1 MNIETNLLGRLRNT
15 KLPKSKGLA
24 PLFEAL
30 VNSIHGLEDAD
41 FSSDQGLIRIFI
53 EREDSNQIDIS
64 SDDPVSGRSVNGD
77 IVGFRVVDNGIGFN
91 EANFNSFKT
100 LDSDYKIEKGGRGI
114 GRLLWLKAFDRV
126 EVNSCFLNDNDEME
140 QRTFSFSRDGIED
153 HDTKDAHRNAK
164 RETVVRLVDFN
175 QDYRTRKTGDA
186 IAKSMVE
193 HCL

>member
-64 SDDPVSGRSVNGD
+64 SDDPVSGRPVNGD
-77 IVGFRVVDNGIGFN
+77 IVGFRVVDKYLYENPVYS
-91 EANFNSFKT
+91 AN
-100 LDSDYKIEKGGRGI
+100 
-114 GRLLWLKAFDRV
+114 
-126 EVNSCFLNDNDEME
+126 
-140 QRTFSFSRDGIED
+140 
-153 HDTKDAHRNAK
+153 
-164 RETVVRLVDFN
+164 
-175 QDYRTRKTGDA
+175 
-186 IAKSMVE
+186 
-193 HCL
+193 